1 MPRKEASV
9 EEFVVSGNEVK
20 HVPTNATFY
29 AYNGQEEISSYLV
42 GHMGSVLPNG
52 VDYEEDSIKRIAAKL
67 MKERPALKGKLKR

>member
-1 MPRKEASV
+1 MPRRKEATV

-29 AYNGQEEISSYLV
+29 AYKGQKEISSYLR

-52 VDYEEDSIKRIAAKL
+52 DDYEEETIERIAAKL
-67 MKERPALKGKLKR
+67 MKERPALKGKTT